1 MVGSFGYF
9 HFNIIYSQLAAIDNV
24 VLGGHDEKH
33 VSQCRLRTLWF
44 AGIAEQFELLNL
56 WPLGGRSRPSVCVY
70 FGMRAVDTYFRAP
83 NAVSQSPWQPMLSLE
98 RKSLSQ

>member
-1 MVGSFGYF
+1 MDFFMVGSCGYF

-44 AGIAEQFELLNL
+44 AFTAEQ
-56 WPLGGRSRPSVCVY
+56 
-70 FGMRAVDTYFRAP
+70 
-83 NAVSQSPWQPMLSLE
+83 LE
-98 RKSLSQ
+98 RKLFNLWLAGSRSRQSVCCKVRNASGGHHLQSTECRITVTLAANVKS

>member
-1 MVGSFGYF
+1 MKSYYPEELNGFFMVGSCGYF

-44 AGIAEQFELLNL
+44 AFTAEQLERKLLNL
-56 WPLGGRSRPSVCVY
+56 WPAGGRSRLSVYISEC
-70 FGMRAVDTYFRAP
+70 
-83 NAVSQSPWQPMLSLE
+83 
-98 RKSLSQ
+98 